1 MAKNKAKP
9 KKSYYDFDSKIH
21 KHKESGCHVVRDGDI
36 FGFPIRLSFDGKGNE
51 HKTVIGGVMSIFVKI
66 FLAWYFFS

>member
-1 MAKNKAKP
+1 MSNKKAKTN
-9 KKSYYDFDSKIH
+9 KSLYDFDGNVR
-21 KHKESGCHVVRDGDI
+21 KHKETSCNQIRDGDI